1 MDIKTGSEKM
11 SGYIKTIRDLENA
24 TYGIRGGMS
33 NQLLKGAGIATLSG
47 SNGLVGHDT
56 TLGLNGTSSAMGGSL
71 GAVYNKIYGQKVWSM
86 INQEVNAL
94 SILPKRPYTQSGWRV
109 MTQRPMGGANAAF
122 GLGTQAYSAGNA
134 MLTPHA
140 DEIGGTQEN
149 ASIGTGNDIQPLAP
163 VYQTLFMSPKI
174 IAHMFDYSELAAE
187 MAKIDDGIGDI
198 RAMIREDMGKLHA
211 EVQSKMAVMPLEFY
225 DLDNGTYNSGSG
237 GGTPDGAQ
245 VYADMEKNLTSLM
258 KIVAS
263 SAEVHEFTTDH
274 IAAAANGGAATDM
287 GKIYGNTDRVA
298 STAVG
303 ASVGFMDATVDFGD
317 GYAAAEQRS
326 LTLSLINS
334 LIQSLRIEGG
344 SPKVILTGYDTI
356 QQLADLLQ
364 AQERFMDA
372 KEIMPTHN
380 GVKGVKGS
388 EVGFR
393 VATYYD
399 IPLIPSKDMP
409 KTSHDTLSTG
419 LSDMLFLDT
428 DHLWLSVLKPTEYF
442 EDGINHGN
450 PFGVGTLGNQGL
462 FRTMGEIGCSFFKG
476 QGKITNI
483 K

>member
-1 MDIKTGSEKM
+1 M
-11 SGYIKTIRDLENA
+11 GYIKTIKDLEAA
-24 TYGIRGGMS
+24 TYGLRGGHS
-33 NQLLKGAGIATLSG
+33 NQLLKAAGIATLSG
-47 SNGLVGHDT
+47 ANGLVGHDT
-56 TLGLNGTSSAMGGSL
+56 TLGLNGVSAGMGGSL

-86 INQEVNAL
+86 INQEINAL

-109 MTQRPMGGANAAF
+109 MTQRPLGGANAAF
-122 GLGTQAYSAGNA
+122 GIGTQAYSAGNA

-149 ASIGTGNDIQPLAP
+149 ASIGTGKDIQPLAP
-163 VYQTLFMSPKI
+163 VYETLFMSPKI
-174 IAHMFDYSELAAE
+174 IAHMFDYSELSAE
-187 MAKIDDGIGDI
+187 MAKIDDGIGDL

-211 EVQSKMAVMPLEFY
+211 EVQSKMVVMPLENY
-225 DLDNGTYNSGSG
+225 DLDSG
-237 GGTPDGAQ
+237 GSASPASAQ
-245 VYADMEKNLTSLM
+245 TYADMENNLTSLL
-258 KIVAS
+258 KIVS
-263 SAEVHEFTTDH
+263 TSAEAHELCTQN
-274 IAAAANGGAATDM
+274 ICAAANGTAATDL
-287 GKIYGNTDRVA
+287 GKIYGNSDRLA
-298 STAVG
+298 NTAVG
-303 ASVGFMDATVDFGD
+303 SSVGFMDATLDIGD

-326 LTLSLINS
+326 LTLSLLNS
-334 LIQSLRIEGG
+334 LIQNLRIEGG
-344 SPKVILTGYDTI
+344 DTKVILTGYDTI
-356 QQLADLLQ
+356 QQIADLLQ

-380 GVKGVKGS
+380 GVKGVKGA

-393 VATYYD
+393 VASYFD

-409 KTSHDTLSTG
+409 STRHDTLTTG
-419 LSDMLFLDT
+419 LSDLLFLDT
-428 DHLWLSVLKPTEYF
+428 DHLWLAVLKPTEYF

>member
-1 MDIKTGSEKM
+1 M
-11 SGYIKTIRDLENA
+11 SGYIKTIKDLENA
-24 TYGIRGGMS
+24 TYGIRGGFS
-33 NQLLKGAGIATLSG
+33 NQMLKAAGVVGGLAT
-47 SNGLVGHDT
+47 GHDT
-56 TLGLNGTSSAMGGSL
+56 TLGLNGTAWSSTSAAAL
-71 GAVYNKIYGQKVWSM
+71 YNKIYGQKVWSM

-109 MTQRPMGGANAAF
+109 MTKRPLGGADPAF
-122 GLGTQAYSAGNA
+122 GIGTTAYSAGNA
-134 MLTPHA
+134 MLAPHA
-140 DEIGGTQEN
+140 DGIGGTQEN

-163 VYQTLFMSPKI
+163 EYTTLFMSPKI

-187 MAKIDDGIGDI
+187 MAKIDDGIGDL

-211 EVQSKMAVMPLEFY
+211 EVQSKMAVMPLENY
-225 DLDNGTYNSGSG
+225 DLDSG
-237 GGTPDGAQ
+237 GSASASGAQ
-245 VYADMEKNLTSLM
+245 TYADMEVNLTSLL
-258 KIVAS
+258 KIVS
-263 SAEVHEFTTDH
+263 TSAEVHELATQN
-274 IAAAANGGAATDM
+274 ILASANGAAATDAA
-287 GKIYGNTDRVA
+287 KLYGNTDRVA

-303 ASVGFMDATVDFGD
+303 TSIGFMDAEVSLGD

-326 LTLSLINS
+326 LTLSVINS
-334 LIQSLRIEGG
+334 LIQNLRLAGG
-344 SPKVILTGYDTI
+344 SPNVILTGYDTI

-364 AQERFMDA
+364 AQERFMDT

-393 VATYYD
+393 VASYYD
-399 IPLIPSKDMP
+399 LPLIPSKDMP
-409 KTSHDTLSTG
+409 KTRHDTLTAASS

-428 DHLWLSVLKPTEYF
+428 DHLWLAVLKPTEYF

>member
-1 MDIKTGSEKM
+1 LRAETKTGSEKM
-11 SGYIKTIRDLENA
+11 SGYIKTIKDLENA
-24 TYGIRGGMS
+24 TYGIRGGFS
-33 NQLLKGAGIATLSG
+33 NQLLKAGGVVGQLGA
-47 SNGLVGHDT
+47 GHDT
-56 TLGLNGTSSAMGGSL
+56 TLGLNGTQWSSTAASAL
-71 GAVYNKIYGQKVWSM
+71 YNKIYGQKVWSM

-122 GLGTQAYSAGNA
+122 GIGTTSYAAGNA
-134 MLTPHA
+134 MLAPHA
-140 DEIGGTQEN
+140 DEIGGTREN

-163 VYQTLFMSPKI
+163 VYETLFMSPKI
-174 IAHMFDYSELAAE
+174 IAHMFDYSELASE
-187 MAKIDDGIGDI
+187 MAKIDDGVGDI

-225 DLDNGTYNSGSG
+225 DLDSG
-237 GGTPDGAQ
+237 GSASPSSPTSQTYG
-245 VYADMEKNLTSLM
+245 DMERNLTSLL
-258 KIVAS
+258 KVVSTS
-263 SAEVHEFTTDH
+263 SECHEFTAQN
-274 IAAAANGGAATDM
+274 IAAAANGAAATDM

-303 ASVGFMDATVDFGD
+303 TSIGFMDATIDFGD

-364 AQERFMDA
+364 AQERFMDT

-393 VATYYD
+393 VASYYD

-409 KTSHDTLSTG
+409 KTSHDTLTTG

-428 DHLWLSVLKPTEYF
+428 DHIWLAVLKPTEYF